1 MWSEEQQDEETK
13 CDHFKCCVWALQG
26 VRNPL
31 SLQIRKA
38 IRHVDVSGSYLTV
51 LWWRR
56 SRTRECLHPRY
67 WRLLVW
73 SRSGSWDLWEKEKD
87 GGNKLMQPPHQPKLS
102 GAQLEIA
109 ILAERV
115 FQYNQSYYSHYNRD
129 LNYAHIQ
136 YCVKVLSQPSS
147 LYMFLLL
154 SDGSAERP
162 GVCLVGLWRIW
173 SLKTWF
179 RCSSSAEV

>member
-1 MWSEEQQDEETK
+1 MTHYLSGNLKSRHIFSDNDGGLERANNCNSELLFFFTATRCKEHWSHYMWSEEQQDEETK
-13 CDHFKCCVWALQG
+13 CDHFKCCLWALQG

-73 SRSGSWDLWEKEKD
+73 SRSGSWGLWEKEKD
-87 GGNKLMQPPHQPKLS
+87 GGNKLMQPPHQPKLLRRS
-102 GAQLEIA
+102 AWDCNISRA
-109 ILAERV
+109 SISI
-115 FQYNQSYYSHYNRD
+115 QS
-129 LNYAHIQ
+129 
-136 YCVKVLSQPSS
+136 VLLQP
-147 LYMFLLL
+147 L
-154 SDGSAERP
+154 
-162 GVCLVGLWRIW
+162 
-173 SLKTWF
+173 
-179 RCSSSAEV
+179 